1 MPLYFDINF
10 LKGAAVYGDD
20 FVHTTVFCL
29 NFKMTKSKV
38 RQLILVA
45 GGNIKEIVA
54 RHLAAAHGNMVGVRY
69 GHVFSVLQI
78 KKLCPRIYI

>member
-45 GGNIKEIVA
+45 GGNIKEMSQDILQ
-54 RHLAAAHGNMVGVRY
+54 RRMVIW
-69 GHVFSVLQI
+69 SA
-78 KKLCPRIYI
+78 